1 MTKAD
6 LLKAPFV
13 QLFNVAKDPHED
25 KNLAAEQAER
35 VEKMGRLL
43 KEQIENGRSTSGPK
57 LKNDKNVIIV
67 NSKDKRLPAFARER
81 LK

>member
-1 MTKAD
+1 
-6 LLKAPFV
+6 
-13 QLFNVAKDPHED
+13 
-25 KNLAAEQAER
+25 
-35 VEKMGRLL
+35 MGRLL